1 MEKNIFKNN
10 DDKEFNKRYI
20 EKFGTTKNKINKDFY
35 KYFKKNFKFLE
46 IGCNVGMQLKIIN
59 KSGFKNLFG
68 IDIQQ
73 RAINEAEKI

>member
-1 MEKNIFKNN
+1 MDWKIWKKIYSKNN

-59 KSGFKNLFG
+59 KSGFKNLWN
-68 IDIQQ
+68 
-73 RAINEAEKI
+73 RHSAKSY